1 MKIAISSLPKK
12 PWWSNGII
20 GYKDNPFMKNGNPF
34 TYLGYVKNT
43 SHYINEHN
51 EVFSKMPNGNLE
63 YVADWLDEHKMLW
76 TDYPITYRLVSLKE
90 QNYFYDVK
98 HKDAYYY
105 DKDMQL
111 VIPAGF
117 YDKTNN
123 VFIHP
128 FI

>member
-1 MKIAISSLPKK
+1 MAALRSMYSIPSIHVPTFSSTFNSL
-12 PWWSNGII
+12 
-20 GYKDNPFMKNGNPF
+20 MKNGKPF

>member
-1 MKIAISSLPKK
+1 
-12 PWWSNGII
+12 
-20 GYKDNPFMKNGNPF
+20 MKNGKTF
-34 TYLGYVKNT
+34 SYLGYIKNT